1 MISFDS
7 DPLVKRAAFSVM
19 DDIDKQILT
28 CAIIQEHRQR
38 WEQDCDDD
46 KQDFIHY

>member
-1 MISFDS
+1 MQDS
-7 DPLVKRAAFSVM
+7 GDVEKQAQ

-28 CAIIQEHRQR
+28 GAIIQEHRQR